1 MSELIFNAKRPLIV
15 VGIDGTSN
23 EEWMWDP
30 NHPNKKLKTEYQGK
44 PFGGNSHVY
53 RMLQAVR
60 TSDADKRFF
69 YGPSDYVGGRHTEV
83 ALHYAKQFV
92 MERLRHYF
100 PDKLKGKNALRL
112 AHISP
117 YFNYTPSGRDGTTIS
132 IAEKNSQYAR
142 SIKKDYDVYG
152 TRTHAGVAYQP
163 IDPFEEGPSKVM
175 TSFENKNQPLSI
187 DDVWVVLIG
196 HSRGCIATV
205 ELAKLLSPIVKVF
218 WMGMFD
224 AVDRQS
230 ALHSEKIQN
239 VKTVYHA
246 MRHNPNPAKG
256 TIDPA
261 NPNNENVM
269 NSRNPFS
276 HTATEFDPAFTNYT
290 AKVFHTSHGG
300 TGGDINTTSSGYFN
314 KYANAGVDT
323 TCVPDQ
329 DIETDVMDELG
340 TVVGKKTTRIKSS
353 KYNEELLN
361 KIQGGRFRGMS
372 VADVCRIQMN
382 EAYAWMIESG
392 RRHAIPVN

>member
-1 MSELIFNAKRPLIV
+1 MSELIFNPKRPLIV

-30 NHPNKKLKTEYQGK
+30 NRKDQFKGRDAGK
-44 PFGGNSHVY
+44 QFGGNSHVY

-60 TSDADKRFF
+60 TNDADKRFF
-69 YGPSDYVGGRHTEV
+69 YGPSDYTMGRHTEI
-83 ALHYAKQFV
+83 ALNYAKVFV
-92 MERLRHYF
+92 MERLQHYF

-117 YFNYTPSGRDGTTIS
+117 YFNSQQPNNRSNIT
-132 IAEKNSQYAR
+132 AEERNRTYAR
-142 SIKKDYDVYG
+142 TIKRDYDAYG
-152 TRTHAGVAYQP
+152 TRTHSGTVYQAF
-163 IDPFEEGPSKVM
+163 DPFEDGQSKVM
-175 TSFENKNQPLSI
+175 SSFENKDQALTM

-224 AVDRQS
+224 AVDKQPV
-230 ALHSEKIQN
+230 LHSEKIQN

-246 MRHNPNPAKG
+246 MRHNPTPAKG
-256 TIDPA
+256 AIDPA
-261 NPNNENVM
+261 NPKNENVM
-269 NSRNPFS
+269 NSRNPFG
-276 HTATEFDPAFTNYT
+276 HTATQYDPAFTNYT
-290 AKVFHTSHGG
+290 AKVFFTSHGG
-300 TGGDINTTSSGYFN
+300 VGGDINTGSSGYIN
-314 KYANAGVDT
+314 KYLNAGVDT

-329 DIETDVMDELG
+329 DVVTDVVDEIG
-340 TVVGKKTTRIKSS
+340 TVVGQRTTRIKSS

-372 VADVCRIQMN
+372 VDQVCRIQMN
-382 EAYAWMIESG
+382 EAYAWMIESS